1 MEKTL
6 GHKIWDKYIK
16 LYTPDF
22 YLPNWAKHFFD
33 NIEYNWHTETPVDFN
48 YNWELRD
55 YQVEGLYHV
64 IENKWGIIEANTGSG
79 KGHII
84 IAIAQFFKKKTLIVT
99 PTKKLVK
106 ELVEKFKEF
115 TNYIPWTFYSDWK
128 NIKDITITTHT
139 SFVQDMLWK
148 NELWKYDLILVD
160 ECDDKLSQKT
170 IQALC
175 YSDCNVLVGLSGTPD
190 RQELNQQ
197 DLELIF
203 WPNIKIGEYQIK
215 PTEVN
220 HHIYQWTQWEVS
232 CVDFTNRHYQ
242 RESMLANKFRFET
255 VVNEI
260 KEIRKN
266 AFLSLLLLDRI
277 EEIEKYSAEFPEALV
292 ITWDTKIKDD
302 EIWIEKIIKT
312 WWLIIWSIKK
322 MYRWV
327 DIPRVDNVIIAS
339 PIRFENNVIQSI
351 GRALRTH
358 PEKKKVTIDIIND
371 DILKSQRYEQTKT
384 VKQEYWIN
392 PNVIYIKYITEWKN
406 NSA

>member
-6 GHKIWDKYIK
+6 GHKIWDRYIK

-22 YLPNWAKHFFD
+22 LLPNGAKRFFE
-33 NIEYNWHTETPVDFN
+33 NVEYNRHTEEPVDFI
-48 YNWELRD
+48 YNGELRD

-64 IENKWGIIEANTGSG
+64 IEHKWWIIEANTGSG

-84 IAIAQFFKKKTLIVT
+84 IAITQFFKKRTLIVT

-106 ELVEKFKEF
+106 ELVGKFEEF
-115 TNYIPWTFYSDWK
+115 TDYMPGTYYSDWK

-148 NELWKYDLILVD
+148 KELWSFDLILVD
-160 ECDDKLSQKT
+160 ECDDKMSSKM

-175 YSDCNVLVGLSGTPD
+175 YSDCNILVGLSGTPD

-197 DLELIF
+197 DMELVF
-203 WPNIKIGEYQIK
+203 WPSIKIGEYQII
-215 PTEVN
+215 PSEVT
-220 HHIYQWTQWEVS
+220 HHIYQWSHEEVLS
-232 CVDFTNRHYQ
+232 IDFTNRHHQ
-242 RESMLANKFRFET
+242 RESMLANRFRFDV

-266 AFLSLLLLDRI
+266 TFLSLLLLDRI
-277 EEIEKYSAEFPEALV
+277 EEIEKYSKEFPEAIV
-292 ITWDTKIKDD
+292 ITWDTKVKDD
-302 EIWIEKIIKT
+302 EIWINKLIQSG
-312 WWLIIWSIKK
+312 WLIIGSIKK

-327 DIPRVDNVIIAS
+327 DIPICDNVIIAS

-358 PEKKKVTIDIIND
+358 PDKQKVTIDIIND
-371 DILKSQRYEQTKT
+371 DVLKNQRYEQTKT
-384 VKQEYWIN
+384 VKNEYGIN
-392 PNVIYIKYITEWKN
+392 PKIVYIKTLVLWKN